1 MCGRMGCSLE
11 PEELFILNTLYV
23 NRCVSSKRSFNLGQ
37 IAKAFRAKFNKDP
50 EDVAKGLVGKG
61 YLASS
66 SEKGYQ
72 ILHI

>member
-1 MCGRMGCSLE
+1 MGCSLE